1 MASVA
6 RPARRVSSGGTSA
19 APTGAPSRS
28 AAASLA
34 ASPPAGTAMGLRV
47 PSEQPAGPGSAMGL
61 LGIGD
66 VLARLRGDFPDVT
79 ISKIRFLETEG
90 LVKPSRTASG
100 YRKFTLADLERLRYV
115 LAAQRDHYLPLKVI
129 RDHLDA
135 LDRGLEPPSA
145 LGAPRAPRAL
155 VSTEGLPDA
164 GSFGKEP
171 GQVRFTR
178 EEVLG
183 ESGIAEELF
192 ERLLDVG
199 LIAPVH
205 ADLYDGD
212 ALAVVDAV
220 AGMAAFGFDARHLR
234 SFKTAADR
242 EAGLVE
248 QVVAP
253 LMGHRD
259 PDARAR
265 AGEQAREVAAASI
278 RLHAALV
285 RSALPDAL
293 RR

>member
-1 MASVA
+1 V
-6 RPARRVSSGGTSA
+6 
-19 APTGAPSRS
+19 
-28 AAASLA
+28 
-34 ASPPAGTAMGLRV
+34 
-47 PSEQPAGPGSAMGL
+47 GL

-135 LDRGLEPPSA
+135 LDRGLEPPTA

-155 VSTEGLPDA
+155 VSAEGLPDA
-164 GSFGKEP
+164 GAFAKEP
-171 GQVRFTR
+171 GDVRFTR
-178 EEVLG
+178 DEVLG

-192 ERLLDVG
+192 DRLLDAG
-199 LIAPVH
+199 LITPVH
-205 ADLYDGD
+205 GHLFDSD

-253 LMGHRD
+253 LLGHRD

-265 AGEQAREVAAASI
+265 AGEQARELAAQSV